1 MHDAETTT
9 TTTTTEADTASA
21 PPVPQGAVRLAVLG
35 GDPAVSQALRRGGA
49 LLADAEPG
57 PKQASAALL
66 AQFHYGLASARAGA
80 LGDVRL
86 LAQLIAAAQG
96 EAAPVFWPQPDG
108 TLVDAARP
116 EVDPAGLPDLATATA
131 YRQAHLTALARL
143 LAEAETL
150 VLPLGAPTL
159 LTDPASGQVFPRP
172 PAGLHAPDWPEARMS
187 AKDLDAGFARLSAG
201 LQALNPT
208 LRLCLIVLPAP
219 PGARAET
226 RASHALLAA
235 RAADWARGTARVRH
249 DPVLDALVGRLLA
262 QGGEAADPD
271 PLAALVVRLCGGAD
285 LLDLL
290 AGGAAPP
297 PAAAATD
304 RKQRAK
310 DPERRARRKA
320 RAEAKGKTAKVM
332 CEDELLE
339 AFSK

>member
-1 MHDAETTT
+1 MSDETTR
-9 TTTTTEADTASA
+9 ADTDPA
-21 PPVPQGAVRLAVLG
+21 PPVPQGAVRLTVLG
-35 GDPAVSQALRRGGA
+35 GDPAFSQALRRGGA
-49 LLADAEPG
+49 RLDDAEPG

-86 LAQLIAAAQG
+86 IAQLIAAARG
-96 EAAPVFWPQPDG
+96 EAQPVFWPQPDG

-143 LAEAETL
+143 LTEAETL
-150 VLPLGAPTL
+150 VLPLGTPAL
-159 LTDPASGQVFPRP
+159 LADPDGGQVFPRP
-172 PAGLHAPDWPEARMS
+172 PATLLAPDWPEARTT
-187 AKDLDAGFARLSAG
+187 ARDLDAGFARLWAG
-201 LQALNPT
+201 LQALNPA

-235 RAADWARGTARVRH
+235 RAADWARGTAQVRH

-262 QGGEAADPD
+262 PGGEADADR
-271 PLAALVVRLCGGAD
+271 LASLVVRLCGGAD
-285 LLDLL
+285 LLDLV
-290 AGGAAPP
+290 AGAAPDADTP
-297 PAAAATD
+297 DAATD
-304 RKQRAK
+304 RKRRAK

-320 RAEAKGKTAKVM
+320 RAEARGKTAKVM

>member
-1 MHDAETTT
+1 MSDAETTT

-21 PPVPQGAVRLAVLG
+21 RPVPQGAVRLSVLG
-35 GDPAVSQALRRGGA
+35 GDPALSQALRRGGA

-66 AQFHYGLASARAGA
+66 ARFHYGLASARAGA

-96 EAAPVFWPQPDG
+96 EADPVFWPQPDG

-116 EVDPAGLPDLATATA
+116 GVDPAGLPDLASATA
-131 YRQAHLTALARL
+131 YRQAHLTALAQL
-143 LAEAETL
+143 LAETETL

-172 PAGLHAPDWPEARMS
+172 PAGIHAPDWPEARMS
-187 AKDLDAGFARLSAG
+187 AKDLDAGFARLVEG
-201 LQALNPT
+201 LQALNPA
-208 LRLCLIVLPAP
+208 LQLCLIVLPAP

-235 RAADWARGTARVRH
+235 RAADWARGTARLRH

-262 QGGEAADPD
+262 AGGEADADR
-271 PLAALVVRLCGGAD
+271 LAALVVRLCGGAD
-285 LLDLL
+285 LLDLVT
-290 AGGAAPP
+290 GGAAPP
-297 PAAAATD
+297 AAATE
-304 RKQRAK
+304 RKPRAK